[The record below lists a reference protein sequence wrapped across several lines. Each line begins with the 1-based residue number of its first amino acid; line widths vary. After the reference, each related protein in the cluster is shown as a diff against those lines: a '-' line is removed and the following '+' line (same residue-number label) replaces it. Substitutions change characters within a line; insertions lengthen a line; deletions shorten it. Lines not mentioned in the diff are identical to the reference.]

1 LTSAPA
7 EVGAPRTNATIGTAL
22 AQDEPETLENKR
34 FNGSGGRAAVLNKG
48 MVALT
53 LTPVTAL
60 RTGKKHSA
68 PSGGPI
74 TTYH

>member
-1 LTSAPA
+1 MAAPA
-7 EVGAPRTNATIGTAL
+7 PSRV
-22 AQDEPETLENKR
+22 EPKTPENKW

-68 PSGGPI
+68 PCGDP
-74 TTYH
+74 TTTNH

>member
-1 LTSAPA
+1 MGAAPA
-7 EVGAPRTNATIGTAL
+7 QSQVEPKTA
-22 AQDEPETLENKR
+22 ENKW